1 MTGHCSAKII
11 SRGFGAIH
19 TAPMTNSIATFRLE
33 ARRWLEANVPPEP
46 SPEDGP
52 QSRDYV
58 LAWQKAQA
66 HAGWAGIAWPREV
79 GGRGLSVLEQI
90 VWFEEYARAGAPSPL
105 NASFVG
111 LNHAGPTLI
120 ACGTAEQKAHHL
132 PKILAGEVIWCQG
145 FSEPGAGSDL
155 ASLKTRG
162 RIESDELV
170 IDGHKT
176 WSSFADIADW
186 QELLIR
192 TDPAARTA
200 EALTW
205 VICPMNARG
214 ITVRPIRTMA
224 GPRKYCEVFY
234 DSVRVPLSNV
244 VGGIGKGWAT
254 AMSTLSFERGT
265 ASLALLI
272 GRIHKVDRLLAACPA
287 GRPEMRMRLAQLRA
301 RGASIRAMTY
311 RFALDSE
318 NAVPDAG
325 GSIVRLSF
333 AEFSQQVTAAA
344 IDLYGIDAP
353 EVVGLQGWGHD
364 YLDAFSETIAGG
376 TAEIQRNIIAE
387 RVLGLPKGPR

>member
-1 MTGHCSAKII
+1 
-11 SRGFGAIH
+11 
-19 TAPMTNSIATFRLE
+19 L
-33 ARRWLEANVPPEP
+33 
-46 SPEDGP
+46 
-52 QSRDYV
+52 RDYV
-58 LAWQKAQA
+58 LAWQRTQAQG
-66 HAGWAGIAWPREV
+66 GWAGIAWPQEV

-120 ACGTAEQKAHHL
+120 TGGTPEQKAFHL
-132 PKILAGEVIWCQG
+132 PKILAGDVIWCQG

-162 RIESDELV
+162 RVEGSELV
-170 IDGHKT
+170 IDGHKI
-176 WSSFADIADW
+176 WSSFADVADW

-192 TDPAARTA
+192 TDPKSKTSAA
-200 EALTW
+200 LSW
-205 VICPMNARG
+205 VICPMNAPG

-244 VGGIGKGWAT
+244 VGGLNNGWAT

-272 GRIHKVDRLLAACPA
+272 GLTLKVENLLADCPA
-287 GRPEMRMRLAQLRA
+287 DRPEMRMRLARVRA
-301 RGASIRAMTY
+301 EGASIRAMTY

-318 NAVPDAG
+318 QAVPDAS
-325 GSIVRLSF
+325 GSIIRLSF
-333 AEFSQQVTAAA
+333 AEFAQRVTAAA
-344 IDLYGIDAP
+344 VDLYGIDAP
-353 EVVGLQGWGHD
+353 EVVGMHGWGHD

-376 TAEIQRNIIAE
+376 AAEIQRNIIAE

>member
-1 MTGHCSAKII
+1 
-11 SRGFGAIH
+11 
-19 TAPMTNSIATFRLE
+19 
-33 ARRWLEANVPPEP
+33 
-46 SPEDGP
+46 
-52 QSRDYV
+52 
-58 LAWQKAQA
+58 LAWQRAQA
-66 HAGWAGIAWPREV
+66 RGGWAGIAWPKDV

-90 VWFEEYARAGAPSPL
+90 VWFEEYARAAAPSPL

-120 ACGTAEQKAHHL
+120 ACGTPEQKAYHL
-132 PKILAGEVIWCQG
+132 PRILAGEVIWCQG

-162 RIESDELV
+162 RVEGDELV
-170 IDGHKT
+170 IDGHKL

-192 TDPAARTA
+192 TDSEARTS
-200 EALTW
+200 EALSW

-244 VGGIGKGWAT
+244 VGGLGKGWAT

-272 GRIHKVDRLLAACPA
+272 GLTLKVDKLLAACPA
-287 GRPEMRMRLAQLRA
+287 ARPEMLMRLAQLRA
-301 RGASIRAMTY
+301 EGASIRATTY

-318 NAVPDAG
+318 NAVPDAS
-325 GSIVRLSF
+325 GSIIRLSF
-333 AEFSQQVTAAA
+333 AEFAQRVTAAA

-353 EVVGLQGWGHD
+353 EVVGMHGWGYD

>member
-1 MTGHCSAKII
+1 MVAHSTSSNVSISISA
-11 SRGFGAIH
+11 
-19 TAPMTNSIATFRLE
+19 FRRA
-33 ARRWLEANVPPEP
+33 ARAWLEANVPRELP
-46 SPEDGP
+46 PEDGP
-52 QSRDYV
+52 ASREFV
-58 LAWQKAQA
+58 LAWQRKQAQG
-66 HAGWAGIAWPREV
+66 GWAGIAWPQEV
-79 GGRGLSVLEQI
+79 GGRGWSVLEQI

-120 ACGTAEQKAHHL
+120 ACGTPEQKAFHL

-155 ASLKTRG
+155 ASVRTRG
-162 RIESDELV
+162 RIEDNELI
-170 IDGHKT
+170 IDGHKL

-192 TDPAARTA
+192 TDAGAKTSA
-200 EALTW
+200 ALTW
-205 VICPMNARG
+205 VICPMSLPG

-244 VGGIGKGWAT
+244 VGGVNNGWAT

-265 ASLALLI
+265 AGLALLI
-272 GRIHKVDRLLAACPA
+272 GLTIKVEALLAACPTDSTQL
-287 GRPEMRMRLAQLRA
+287 RLRLARLRA
-301 RGASIRAMTY
+301 EGQSIRAMTY
-311 RFALDSE
+311 RFALDAESS
-318 NAVPDAG
+318 VPDAS
-325 GSIVRLSF
+325 GSMIRLSF
-333 AEFSQQVTAAA
+333 AEFAQRVTAAA

-353 EVVGLQGWGHD
+353 EVIGMHGWGHD

>member
-1 MTGHCSAKII
+1 MSDSI
-11 SRGFGAIH
+11 S
-19 TAPMTNSIATFRLE
+19 TFRQK
-33 ARRWLEANVPPEP
+33 ARAWLEAHVPAEP

-52 QSRDYV
+52 ASRDFV

-66 HAGWAGIAWPREV
+66 AGGWAGIAWPQDV

-120 ACGTAEQKAHHL
+120 ACGTPEQKAYHL

-155 ASLKTRG
+155 ASLRTRG
-162 RIESDELV
+162 RVEGDELV
-170 IDGHKT
+170 IDGQKI

-192 TDPAARTA
+192 TDPAARTSS
-200 EALTW
+200 ALSW
-205 VICPMNARG
+205 VICPMSTKG
-214 ITVRPIRTMA
+214 ITVRAIRTMA

-234 DSVRVPLSNV
+234 DAVRVPLSNV
-244 VGGIGKGWAT
+244 VGGLNNGWGT

-265 ASLALLI
+265 AALALLI
-272 GRIHKVDRLLAACPA
+272 GLTLKVEKLLADCPA
-287 GRPEMRMRLAQLRA
+287 DRPEMRMRLARLRA
-301 RGASIRAMTY
+301 EGAAIRATTY

-325 GSIVRLSF
+325 GSIIRLAF
-333 AEFSQQVTAAA
+333 AEFAQRVTAAA
-344 IDLYGIDAP
+344 VDLYGIDGS
-353 EVVGLQGWGHD
+353 EVVGMHGWGHD

-376 TAEIQRNIIAE
+376 AAEIQRNIIAE

>member
-1 MTGHCSAKII
+1 VAVVERNVTGSI
-11 SRGFGAIH
+11 S
-19 TAPMTNSIATFRLE
+19 TFRSE
-33 ARRWLEANVPPEP
+33 ARQWLLANVPSQPP
-46 SPEDGP
+46 PEDGP
-52 QSRDYV
+52 ASRDYV
-58 LAWQKAQA
+58 LAWQRTQAQG
-66 HAGWAGIAWPREV
+66 GWAGIAWPREF

-90 VWFEEYARAGAPSPL
+90 IWFEEYARAGAPSPL

-120 ACGTAEQKAHHL
+120 ACGTPEQKAFHL
-132 PKILAGEVIWCQG
+132 SKILAGDVIWCQG

-155 ASLKTRG
+155 ASLRARG
-162 RIESDELV
+162 RVEGDELI
-170 IDGHKT
+170 IDGQKA

-192 TDPAARTA
+192 TDPAAKTSA
-200 EALTW
+200 ALSW
-205 VICPMNARG
+205 VACPMSSPG

-244 VGGIGKGWAT
+244 VGGINNGWAT

-265 ASLALLI
+265 AALALLI
-272 GRIHKVDRLLAACPA
+272 GLALKVEKLLAACPA
-287 GRPEMRMRLAQLRA
+287 DRPELRLRLARLRA
-301 RGASIRAMTY
+301 EGASIRAMTY
-311 RFALDSE
+311 RFALDCE
-318 NAVPDAG
+318 RAVPDAS
-325 GSIVRLSF
+325 GSIIRLSF
-333 AEFSQQVTAAA
+333 AEFAQRVTAAA

-353 EVVGLQGWGHD
+353 EVVGMRGWGHD

-376 TAEIQRNIIAE
+376 AAEIQRNIIAE

>member
-1 MTGHCSAKII
+1 MVDSI
-11 SRGFGAIH
+11 S
-19 TAPMTNSIATFRLE
+19 TFRRE
-33 ARRWLEANVPPEP
+33 ARAWLAANAP
-46 SPEDGP
+46 SGQPPEDGLP
-52 QSRDYV
+52 AREFV
-58 LAWQKAQA
+58 LAWQRTQA
-66 HAGWAGIAWPREV
+66 TGGWAGIAWPKDL

-90 VWFEEYARAGAPSPL
+90 IWFEEYARAGAPSPL

-120 ACGTAEQKAHHL
+120 ARGTPEQKAFHL

-155 ASLKTRG
+155 ASLRTRG
-162 RIESDELV
+162 RIEGDELV
-170 IDGHKT
+170 IDGHKI

-192 TDPAARTA
+192 TDSAAKTA
-200 EALTW
+200 TAFSW
-205 VICPMNARG
+205 IICPMNATG

-224 GPRKYCEVFY
+224 GVRKYCEVFY
-234 DSVRVPLSNV
+234 DSVRIPLSNV
-244 VGGIGKGWAT
+244 VGGLHNGWST

-272 GRIHKVDRLLAACPA
+272 GLTLKVERLLSFCPA
-287 GRPEMRMRLAQLRA
+287 DRPEMRFRLARLRA
-301 RGASIRAMTY
+301 EGASIRATTY

-325 GSIVRLSF
+325 GSMIRLAF
-333 AEFSQQVTAAA
+333 AEFAQRVTAAA
-344 IDLYGIDAP
+344 VDLYGIDAL
-353 EVVGLQGWGHD
+353 EVIGMHGWGHD